1 MLCRVE
7 VLCEKVLTETVL
19 AGKAQIKRFHL
30 RLSAD
35 AYYNQRNTWRNEYKD
50 ITTFIKGSLL
60 KRVVNSPTSGD
71 CVLKPSL
78 MEGNKPILS
87 VQSIV

>member
-7 VLCEKVLTETVL
+7 VLGETALTETVL

-35 AYYNQRNTWRNEYKD
+35 TYNSQMNTWRHENKD
-50 ITTFIKGSLL
+50 STEFISTSLL
-60 KRVVNSPTSGD
+60 KKRNNSMKINSPSGLF
-71 CVLKPSL
+71 VLKPSL
-78 MEGNKPILS
+78 R
-87 VQSIV
+87 